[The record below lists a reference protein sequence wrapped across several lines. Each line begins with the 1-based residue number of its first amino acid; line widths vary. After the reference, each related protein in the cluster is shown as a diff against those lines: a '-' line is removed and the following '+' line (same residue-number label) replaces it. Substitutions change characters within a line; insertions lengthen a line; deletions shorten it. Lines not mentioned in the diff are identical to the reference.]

1 MAVELGMVNVTV
13 RREALRSRGLE
24 AKGLGGLVTQDEH
37 LVNFAFMSGV
47 DAEACAA
54 RLRDLGLEEGR
65 DLADRTSDW
74 VEFGHWAEGYPIFHV
89 RYARLPGTD
98 PCAIVESEWLKA
110 RRDKVPGPRPWAAGS
125 RSGRQDPG
133 PAD

>member
-37 LVNFAFMSGV
+37 LVNFAFMSGI
-47 DAEACAA
+47 DAETCAR
-54 RLRDLGLEEGR
+54 RLRGLGLEEGR

-74 VEFGHWAEGYPIFHV
+74 VEFGHWTEGYPIFHL

-98 PCAIVESEWLKA
+98 PCDLVETEWLKA
-110 RRDKVPGPRPWAAGS
+110 RRDRVPGPRPWA
-125 RSGRQDPG
+125 GRPG
-133 PAD
+133 PGPGDGD